1 MDYTAHKQAERK
13 LTDTIRAEGAGAGT
27 RWNEIA
33 MAAMTGHAESI
44 AEVERLL
51 SRPAEGMADYWL
63 VMSAAQAAMIPGEQ
77 AAAYSANVQR
87 LNAGGVHP
95 AFTVTPYL
103 QNRVGTLRRAAGLTQ
118 EELARKAGV
127 KVSTLQK
134 IENGTIQLL
143 RARTDTVI
151 RLAGPLG
158 VTVEGLVGPVGPV
171 E

>member
-1 MDYTAHKQAERK
+1 MDYKEHKQAERK
-13 LTDTIRAEGAGAGT
+13 LADEIRSQGFGAGT

-33 MAAMTGHAESI
+33 MAAMAGHEGSVAEI
-44 AEVERLL
+44 ERLL
-51 SRPAEGMADYWL
+51 GRKAESMADHWL
-63 VMSAAQAAMIPGEQ
+63 VMSAAQAAMTPGEF
-77 AAAYSANVQR
+77 AMDYSTNKQR

-103 QNRVGTLRRAAGLTQ
+103 QNRGGTLRRAAGLTQ

-127 KVSTLQK
+127 TLTTLQK
-134 IENGTIQLL
+134 LENGTNKLL
-143 RARTDTVI
+143 RARVDTAI

-158 VTVEGLVGPVGPV
+158 VTVEGLVGPIGAT